1 MRLSK
6 SPACT
11 ARATA
16 LPTAKPAAKPAAR
29 PFLKWAGGK
38 TQLLDEIQR
47 RLPGEILQGGIT
59 RYLEPFVGGGAAFF
73 AINQRYTF
81 EYSDI
86 CDINEELV
94 LAYMVVKHD
103 VEDLIEVLGEMEK
116 EYSALDEAGRS
127 AYFYRIR
134 ESFNA
139 EREGTC
145 FDAYAR
151 SWIDRAAR
159 LIFLNHTCFNGL
171 YRVNA
176 RGHFNVP
183 FGRYRSPR
191 ILDAQNLRL
200 ASEVLERTAIHHGD
214 FTGCEEMVDERTFVY
229 LDPPYRPLSSTAQ
242 FTGYYRAGFGERDQ
256 VRLAEFIGTLG
267 RRGAKIMLSN
277 SDPCN
282 EDPDDTFF
290 DTLYAGYTIDRVSAK
305 RTINS
310 NAARRGAISELII
323 TNYSPVG

>member
-1 MRLSK
+1 MRPSQPGTCIIG
-6 SPACT
+6 PAVK
-11 ARATA
+11 
-16 LPTAKPAAKPAAR
+16 LTAKQAAR

-38 TQLLDEIQR
+38 TQLLDQLQR
-47 RLPGEILQGGIT
+47 RLPGEIRQGEIT
-59 RYLEPFVGGGAAFF
+59 HYLEPFVGGGAVFF
-73 AINQRYTF
+73 AINQRYSF
-81 EYSDI
+81 EGSDI

-94 LAYMVVKHD
+94 LAYTVVKRD
-103 VEDLIEVLGEMEK
+103 VEALIEVLDRMEK
-116 EYSALDEAGRS
+116 EYYTLDEAGRS
-127 AYFYRIR
+127 GYFYRIR
-134 ESFNA
+134 EIFNA
-139 EREGTC
+139 DKEGTC
-145 FDAYAR
+145 FDRYAR
-151 SWIDRAAR
+151 SWVDRAAM

-171 YRVNA
+171 YRVNG

-191 ILDAQNLRL
+191 ILDAENLRL
-200 ASEVLERTAIHHGD
+200 ASKVLERTVIHHGD

-242 FTGYYRAGFGERDQ
+242 FTSYHRTGFDEGDQ
-256 VRLAEFIGTLG
+256 VRLAEFIGTLD

-290 DTLYAGYTIDRVSAK
+290 DSLYAGYTIDRVSAK

-310 NAARRGAISELII
+310 NAGRRGAISELVI
-323 TNYSPVG
+323 TNYPPVT